1 MRVLSTVKE
10 FMFPESHAHSFAS
23 IAYSSAYTRFHYIA
37 AYTCAL
43 LNNQPMGFY
52 SPDTILNDAKR
63 HGLKG
68 LPIDVQ
74 HSDWFCTLE
83 ELKETDRD
91 KYVGSVCRQSRLQVC
106 TRIAGGDWKC
116 DCRIPTDG
124 WSVRV

>member
-1 MRVLSTVKE
+1 
-10 FMFPESHAHSFAS
+10 MFPESNAHSFAS

-52 SPDTILNDAKR
+52 SPDTILKDAKR

-74 HSDWFCTLE
+74 NSDWFCTLE
-83 ELKETDRD
+83 ELKETDCN
-91 KYVGSVCRQSRLQVC
+91 KYTGPFCRQSRLQIC
-106 TRIAGGDWKC
+106 TRIAAGDRKC
-116 DCRIPTDG
+116 DCRIPRGG
-124 WSVRV
+124 WAIRV